1 MDDLYFVRREED
13 VGHVVVVKDVAVL
26 KGSSFLKD
34 SVDDRNGGWEELLIF
49 VVWYDADNRWRV
61 FQRFG
66 EDISEEING
75 MSQDVGIIAY
85 ED

>member
-1 MDDLYFVRREED
+1 M
-13 VGHVVVVKDVAVL
+13 VGH
-26 KGSSFLKD
+26 
-34 SVDDRNGGWEELLIF
+34 N
-49 VVWYDADNRWRV
+49 ADNRRRV

-75 MSQDVGIIAY
+75 MGQDIGIITN